1 MVCFTL
7 CFTQKSEKEKK
18 TMKNTNTTKL
28 DIAMKKEQLEK
39 ELTRLNIYE
48 GLRKALMDKIQW
60 DYMQYHE
67 ADEEH
72 EESWF
77 TAPDMDNWRYNEY
90 LAAMDIVNT
99 LDSIIVK

>member
-1 MVCFTL
+1 MFHAMFHT
-7 CFTQKSEKEKK
+7 KIRKGEK
-18 TMKNTNTTKL
+18 TMKSTNTTKL

-48 GLRKALMDKIQW
+48 GLRMALMDKIQW
-60 DYMQYHE
+60 DYMSYHE

-72 EESWF
+72 EEIWF
-77 TAPDMDNWRYNEY
+77 TAPNMDSWKYNDY
-90 LAAMDIVNT
+90 MAAMDIVNA

>member
-1 MVCFTL
+1 MFHAMFHT
-7 CFTQKSEKEKK
+7 KIRKGEK

-39 ELTRLNIYE
+39 ELARLNIYE
-48 GLRKALMDKIQW
+48 GLRQALMDKIKW

-90 LAAMDIVNT
+90 LAAMDIVNA